1 MHNRLPPRSGDS
13 FSSSLA
19 LASFRS
25 SAFALNGVAVMAR
38 DVSAQLEPKI
48 LWGQNWILNSVEC
61 TDPDSRKWKQDQS
74 TGWQP
79 VPWNYLIENL
89 RFNFFGGVYKKME
102 PRKKLN
108 NVSADWLPGSALIL
122 FWGPTKKSMHYV
134 DIQYESWQ
142 TYHWY
147 PFMFWTHLY
156 WAHEW
161 VNQRKTDSSFQ
172 LTIWQTVHRK
182 RWI

>member
-1 MHNRLPPRSGDS
+1 MSVRSWSLKS
-13 FSSSLA
+13 FGVKIGFWTLLSALILIQGSENKIRA
-19 LASFRS
+19 LAGNQCPETIW
-25 SAFALNGVAVMAR
+25 L
-38 DVSAQLEPKI
+38 KI
-48 LWGQNWILNSVEC
+48 WGSI
-61 TDPDSRKWKQDQS
+61 
-74 TGWQP
+74 
-79 VPWNYLIENL
+79 
-89 RFNFFGGVYKKME
+89 FFGGVYKKME

-161 VNQRKTDSSFQ
+161 VNQRKTEFKFSADYLANSPPKTLDLSFWNP
-172 LTIWQTVHRK
+172 LVHRN
-182 RWI
+182 IEIYS